1 MPHNKRNREKLG
13 LEWLVGALNSNAINL
28 EPTFVLTEDF
38 PLGIKCPTHRMLEV
52 ANELKQHGWSH
63 KISELRLRKS
73 TTRAVGKDVTDRVR
87 MQLQETIDTAISQIY
102 ADQSN
107 EMLQLLEND
116 SVIAAMC
123 ISLLREDEK
132 MPLRIVRSGSSVF
145 IELITGF

>member
-1 MPHNKRNREKLG
+1 MPHDKQNREKLS
-13 LEWLVGALNSNAINL
+13 LEWLVSALNSNAINL
-28 EPTFVLTEDF
+28 EPTFILTNDS

-52 ANELKQHGWSH
+52 ANELKQHGWSQ

-102 ADQSN
+102 VDQSN
-107 EMLQLLEND
+107 EMLHSLKND
-116 SVIAAMC
+116 SVIATTC
-123 ISLLREDEK
+123 ISLLREDGK

-145 IELITGF
+145 IELITRF